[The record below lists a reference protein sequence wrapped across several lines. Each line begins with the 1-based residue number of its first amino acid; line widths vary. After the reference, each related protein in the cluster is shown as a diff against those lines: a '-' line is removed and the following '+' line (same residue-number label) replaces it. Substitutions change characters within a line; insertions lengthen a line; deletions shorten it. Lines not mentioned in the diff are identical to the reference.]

1 MISKVSRHFTIAILL
16 FVAAMIPL
24 SYAKSLRNVE
34 ENGRR
39 RLQQSSTSE
48 YSSKRILHAYM
59 EPAQTQRWESFSNG
73 DASSATSSS
82 NVNTYAGVTLT
93 FHNKDSDMMDINYF
107 VKGGPSNC
115 KDCLVSIHKGD
126 SCSSPNVRY
135 FKKSDKVRRN
145 PWTKKGGAIIS
156 TNGEGK
162 GVGTIESFSNGFSHE
177 ENEGH
182 VVVIYS
188 NDRVN
193 ASRLSRR
200 AKVVACGVLKNISV
214 GTTRSAGI

>member
-24 SYAKSLRNVE
+24 SYAKSLRNVA
-34 ENGRR
+34 ENER

-59 EPAQTQRWESFSNG
+59 EPAQTQRWESFSNDDG
-73 DASSATSSS
+73 SSATSSTT

>member
-1 MISKVSRHFTIAILL
+1 MISKASRHFTIAILL

-24 SYAKSLRNVE
+24 SYAKSLRNVA
-34 ENGRR
+34 ENER

-59 EPAQTQRWESFSNG
+59 EPAQTQRWESFSNDDG
-73 DASSATSSS
+73 SSATSSS
-82 NVNTYAGVTLT
+82 NVNTYAGVTLN
-93 FHNKDSDMMDINYF
+93 FHSKDSDMMDINYF

>member
-1 MISKVSRHFTIAILL
+1 MKEDCNNLQLQNIRRNA
-16 FVAAMIPL
+16 
-24 SYAKSLRNVE
+24 SYMLIWSLHKRNDG
-34 ENGRR
+34 N
-39 RLQQSSTSE
+39 L
-48 YSSKRILHAYM
+48 
-59 EPAQTQRWESFSNG
+59 SFSND

-82 NVNTYAGVTLT
+82 TTNVNTYAGVTLT
-93 FHNKDSDMMDINYF
+93 FHNKNSDMMDINYF

-115 KDCLVSIHKGD
+115 KECLVSIHKGD

-156 TNGEGK
+156 TNVEGK

-188 NDRVN
+188 NARVN

-200 AKVVACGVLKNISV
+200 AKVVACGVLKNVSV
-214 GTTRSAGI
+214 GTTGSAGI

>member
-1 MISKVSRHFTIAILL
+1 MMISKVFTNVPIAIMLL
-16 FVAAMIPL
+16 VAAMIP
-24 SYAKSLRNVE
+24 SSFAKSLRNVE

-48 YSSKRILHAYM
+48 YSSKPILHAYM
-59 EPAQTQRWESFSNG
+59 EPVQTQRWDSFSND
-73 DASSATSSS
+73 DASSSSSS
-82 NVNTYAGVTLT
+82 NVSTYAGVTLT
-93 FHNKDSDMMDINYF
+93 FHSKDSDMMDINYF

-145 PWTKKGGAIIS
+145 PWTKKGGATIS

-162 GVGTIESFSNGFSHE
+162 GVGTIESFSNGLSHE

-188 NDRVN
+188 NARVN
-193 ASRLSRR
+193 ASRRSRR